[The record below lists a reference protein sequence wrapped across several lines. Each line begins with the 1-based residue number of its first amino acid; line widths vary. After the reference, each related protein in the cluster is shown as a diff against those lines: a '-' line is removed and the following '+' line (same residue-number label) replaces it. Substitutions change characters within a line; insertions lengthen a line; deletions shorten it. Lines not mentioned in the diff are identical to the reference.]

1 MRYLSASEVA
11 GRLAQKTGL
20 TDEQVRALLQA
31 QAELAYESA
40 REGFQIPGLGVLIA
54 VERSREIIANFG
66 PDAGKR
72 TTLPAKTVLR
82 FHVAEA
88 ARAAVSGEQPA
99 SANVFSLE
107 LFKDGN
113 IDVS

>member
-1 MRYLSASEVA
+1 MHYLSASEVA

-20 TDEQVRALLQA
+20 TSEQVRALLQA

-54 VERSREIIANFG
+54 VDRRSREMIVNFG
-66 PDAGKR
+66 PDAGQR
-72 TTLPAKTVLR
+72 TNLPAKTVLK

-88 ARAAVSGEQPA
+88 ARAAATGEQPA
-99 SANVFSLE
+99 PA
-107 LFKDGN
+107 
-113 IDVS
+113 DVLNME